1 MEKSTKWIAWTLWL
15 IAMAWGLF
23 GVSQRMLY
31 GELPANYN
39 SFIPWGLWVAGKV
52 YLVGLG
58 VGASLFVWIVYA
70 FNLKRYALLAR
81 QALLVSAI
89 ALVMGLVVIAF
100 DLGHMWRAFAPF
112 YRPQFTSLL
121 AWASWLTFINLAYA
135 VVVLY
140 LDLATG
146 LEEGTRRAVGWIG
159 IFLGIA
165 FSGCNGAEF
174 AALIAHPYWNSTLGP
189 ILSIAGDFLSGFALM
204 LLLAAYFHEEL
215 LGDDAQSLS
224 LLSRVVLG
232 LIVLVLVLQW
242 SEYSI
247 SAWYGVGQTTSPH
260 NNVLFGSSWYLFW
273 IGQLLIGLI
282 IPAVLFLSRSASRM
296 AAGLGGLLTAA
307 AYFVA
312 RYNLV
317 LPGQTTPTLDGL
329 QNAYTDSRL
338 VYSYSP
344 SSVEWAVLVFCVA
357 LGIGMFV
364 VGRRLLPLFESYL
377 HSTERRPLR
386 HEEAQLQ

>member
-1 MEKSTKWIAWTLWL
+1 MERSTKWIAWTIWL

-31 GELPANYN
+31 GELHANYG

-58 VGASLFVWIVYA
+58 TGAALFAWIVYA
-70 FNLKRYALLAR
+70 FNLKRYFLLAR

-89 ALVMGLVVIAF
+89 ALMMGMLVIAF
-100 DLGHMWRAFAPF
+100 DLGHIWRSFAPL

-121 AWASWLTFINLAYA
+121 AWATWLTFINLGF
-135 VVVLY
+135 VVLVFY
-140 LDLATG
+140 LDLVSKIEPAS
-146 LEEGTRRAVGWIG
+146 RRTLGWIG

-189 ILSIAGDFLSGFALM
+189 ILSIAGDFLSGFALV
-204 LLLAAYFHEEL
+204 LLLAATFHREL
-215 LGDDAQSLS
+215 LGNDAQSLS
-224 LLSRVVLG
+224 LFSRVVLG
-232 LIVLVLVLQW
+232 LIFLVLVLHW

-247 SAWYGVGQTTSPH
+247 SAWYGVGQQTTLH
-260 NNVLFGSSWYLFW
+260 TNVLFGSYWYLFW
-273 IGQLLIGLI
+273 IGQLLIGSI
-282 IPAVLFLSRSASRM
+282 IPAILFLWQPASRT
-296 AAGLGGLLTAA
+296 ATGLGALLVAA

-317 LPGQTTPTLDGL
+317 LPGQTTPAFEGL

-338 VYSYSP
+338 TFSYSP

-357 LGIGMFV
+357 LGMGMFV
-364 VGRRLLPLFESYL
+364 WGRRLMPLFENYL
-377 HSTERRPLR
+377 HIRQEGGRIKP
-386 HEEAQLQ
+386 